1 MEITELG
8 DADGHII
15 EPGNLWVER
24 MPADLRDMAP
34 HWYRDEDG
42 VFHQR
47 IYGLDIGTLD
57 VMQGGMRPADMLQ
70 NMGLAAAM
78 GQDLARVFSED
89 ERDRYTMI
97 DAPDWTRD
105 GRKRLAFNLEH
116 GVARAVLFPTFMLAG
131 GTFQPHIS
139 AAACRVYNDWILD
152 DYCAGSQGRLIPVG
166 ALPIIDVDAA
176 VAEATRCAE
185 RGFRAVFIRTNPVL
199 GRKYSD
205 RGYDP
210 LWRRIQDLGLKLGLH
225 PLPVWDQDGTS
236 RGFKL
241 PDIMAASALGFPLDM
256 MHTLY
261 DMMAGG
267 VFDRFP
273 DLQTMI
279 LEAGCGWIPSMFE
292 RWEEH
297 MEMFG
302 KVKAPDWKSKPMDIF
317 LRQMMVTVE
326 ACEAIDIT
334 IALRYLPASH
344 IALASDWPHYDGT
357 PELLAGFRKATA
369 GLAPDDVAMLATGTL
384 ERWFPSH

>member
-1 MEITELG
+1 MTITELG

-15 EPGNLWVER
+15 EPGDLWVER
-24 MPADLRDMAP
+24 LPEDLRGMAP
-34 HWYRDEDG
+34 HFFRDADG
-42 VFHQR
+42 IFHQH

-57 VMQGGMRPADMLQ
+57 VMQGGMQPRDMLQ

-89 ERDRYTMI
+89 DRDRYTMV
-97 DAPDWTRD
+97 DAPEWTRD
-105 GRKRLAFNLEH
+105 GKKRLEFNLAH
-116 GVARAVLFPTFMLAG
+116 GVGRAVLFPTFMLAG
-131 GTFQPHIS
+131 GTFQPHLA

-152 DYCAGSQGRLIPVG
+152 DYCGGSGGRLIPVA
-166 ALPIIDVDAA
+166 ALPIV
-176 VAEATRCAE
+176 
-185 RGFRAVFIRTNPVL
+185 
-199 GRKYSD
+199 
-205 RGYDP
+205 
-210 LWRRIQDLGLKLGLH
+210 
-225 PLPVWDQDGTS
+225 
-236 RGFKL
+236 
-241 PDIMAASALGFPLDM
+241 FPLDM

-273 DLQTMI
+273 TMQTMI

-302 KVKAPDWKSKPMDIF
+302 KVKAPAWKSKPMDIF

-326 ACEAIDIT
+326 ACEAIDIN
-334 IALRYLPASH
+334 IALQHMPADH

-357 PELLAGFRKATA
+357 PELLAGFRKATV
-369 GLAPDDVAMLATGTL
+369 GLEDEDVQMLATGTL
-384 ERWFPSH
+384 ERWFPSN